1 MAVAAAEKAV
11 RCLGLGFDMTC
22 DLRLKFCKDSGGC
35 VVARS
40 SGETAPVA
48 VPGVG
53 VVRDMPADVKCGK
66 GDRVRFKSDALEFNK
81 VSTPC
86 VLLSIHSAA

>member
-1 MAVAAAEKAV
+1 MAAAEKAV

-40 SGETAPVA
+40 SGEGKPVA
-48 VPGVG
+48 VPGIG
-53 VVRDMPADVKCGK
+53 VVRDVPADVKCGK
-66 GDRVRFKSDALEFNK
+66 GDRVRFKSDAIEFNK
-81 VSTPC
+81 VST
-86 VLLSIHSAA
+86 IHSA

>member
-1 MAVAAAEKAV
+1 MLF
-11 RCLGLGFDMTC
+11 R
-22 DLRLKFCKDSGGC
+22 S
-35 VVARS
+35 VARS